1 MTESN
6 VYNESKALVEK
17 IKSIV
22 SSMVEDLTKNIEKY
36 REIKREIYSAFLL
49 TVIVATLLN
58 IFSSFLVDWIKTR
71 SSVSLYYSVI
81 SFIFAV
87 VLIALWFK
95 YSSLL
100 RPIYEL
106 EVSEDIYLS
115 DLPNVRDV
123 IKEIEKNKIQISE
136 KELCKYLSNYFESA
150 KLVPELVE
158 EENLLKW
165 TMPTNPKVT
174 FDISFFSIPIIPIIE
189 VERWYTCDI
198 KLTLRTSVKEPIGP
212 DINIA
217 LKWLKGYSDAI
228 CLEAISLTRD
238 FLKEK
243 LKNKN

>member
-1 MTESN
+1 M
-6 VYNESKALVEK
+6 L
-17 IKSIV
+17 
-22 SSMVEDLTKNIEKY
+22 
-36 REIKREIYSAFLL
+36 SA
-49 TVIVATLLN
+49 VG
-58 IFSSFLVDWIKTR
+58 
-71 SSVSLYYSVI
+71 
-81 SFIFAV
+81 
-87 VLIALWFK
+87 LIAWWFK
-95 YSSLL
+95 YSSL

-106 EVSEDIYLS
+106 EVSKDIYLS
-115 DLPNVRDV
+115 DLSNVRDV

-174 FDISFFSIPIIPIIE
+174 FDISFFSIPIIE

-217 LKWLKGYSDAI
+217 LKWLKDYSDAI
-228 CLEAISLTRD
+228 CLEAISRTHG
-238 FLKEK
+238 FLEEK
-243 LKNKN
+243 LKNQKIERSQS